1 MKILYAIQGT
11 GNGHLSRARD
21 VIPILQKKGELEIL
35 VSGSESEIKLPF
47 EIKYN
52 LKGLSFVFG
61 KNGGIDWIT
70 TAKKLQSKSF
80 LKDLKHIPIEG
91 YDLII
96 NDFEPLTAWAS
107 IIKKQKCISLSHQS
121 AVLSEKSPQ
130 PKGIAPFSK
139 WVLHNYAPT
148 IHKFGFHFDRFDK
161 DIYTPVIRKQIRE
174 RTPQNLGHYTV
185 YLPAYEEKKLIDK
198 LSKLDQVKWEVF
210 SKRSKAISHFENVTI
225 YPISEER
232 FLKSFTESAGVLCGA
247 GFETPAEALFLRK
260 KLLVIP
266 MKGQYEQQCNAAAL
280 KFMGVPVIKNLKKK
294 NLPIIS
300 DWINHGKV
308 IQVDYPDITEQVID
322 SLLEKAKNI
331 EPYKEQTKFKLPFA
345 YN

>member
-21 VIPILQKKGELEIL
+21 IIPILQKKGELDLL
-35 VSGSESEIKLPF
+35 VSGSESEIKLPY
-47 EIKYN
+47 EIKFN

-61 KNGGIDWIT
+61 KNGGIDWIA
-70 TAKKLQSKSF
+70 TAKKLHSKSF
-80 LKDLKHIPIEG
+80 LKDLKHIPIED
-91 YDLII
+91 YDLVI

-107 IIKKQKCISLSHQS
+107 IIKKQKCIALSHQS

-148 IHKFGFHFDRFDK
+148 LFRFGFHFDNFDQ

-174 RTPQNLGHYTV
+174 RFPENHGHYTV
-185 YLPAYEEKKLIDK
+185 YLPAYEEKKLVNR
-198 LSKLDQVKWEVF
+198 LSQLRQVKWEVF
-210 SKRSKAISHFENVTI
+210 SKRSKAISHHENVTI
-225 YPISEER
+225 YPISEEQ
-232 FLKSFTESAGVLCGA
+232 FLKSFTQSAGVLCGA
-247 GFETPAEALFLRK
+247 GFETPAEALFLKK
-260 KLLVIP
+260 KLMVIP

-280 KFMGVPVIKNLKKK
+280 KYMGVPVIKNLKKK
-294 NLPIIS
+294 NLPKIS
-300 DWINHGKV
+300 DWINHGEV
-308 IQVDYPDITEQVID
+308 IQVDYPDITEEIID
-322 SLLEKAKNI
+322 RLLEKAKTI
-331 EPYKEQTKFKLPFA
+331 DPSREHHKFRLPFA